1 MGSARKRAGGV
12 ESPDDRAR
20 DFTRKSVLIEKP
32 RSSAPKAERLR
43 MMLLRDETDRLLRLL
58 RRSPGNQEFI
68 ATLLNDRMAGIGPL
82 TAGLFRVA
90 ASRGIP
96 IDPAVPALTA
106 ALADKYAKTEAAT
119 ALAIHYLNV
128 KDDEAFNTLMFSP
141 DQDIAKTAQLVA
153 MREATDAKKG

>member
-1 MGSARKRAGGV
+1 M
-12 ESPDDRAR
+12 
-20 DFTRKSVLIEKP
+20 IEKP
-32 RSSAPKAERLR
+32 RGTGPKTERLR

-68 ATLLNDRMAGIGPL
+68 ATLLNDRMVGIGTL
-82 TAGLFRVA
+82 TAGLFRAA

-106 ALADKYAKTEAAT
+106 ALTDKYAKTEAAT

-128 KDDEAFNTLMFSP
+128 RDDEAFNTLLFSP

-153 MREATDAKKG
+153 MREATGDAKKG

>member
-1 MGSARKRAGGV
+1 MGSARKRSGGS
-12 ESPDDRAR
+12 EFSEDRAR

-43 MMLLRDETDRLLRLL
+43 MMLLRDENERILRFI
-58 RRSPGNQEFI
+58 RRSSGNQEFF
-68 ATLLNDRMAGIGPL
+68 ATLLTDRMAGIGPL
-82 TAGLFRVA
+82 AANLFRVA
-90 ASRGIP
+90 AARGID
-96 IDPAVPALTA
+96 IQPAAPALTA
-106 ALADKYAKTEAAT
+106 ALTDKYAKMEAAT

-128 KDDEAFNTLMFSP
+128 KDDEAFNTLLFSP